1 MPLARAEAGPFP
13 DLPSAFTTD
22 AETLD
27 SAARDFGGLVHSRPR
42 AVARP
47 ETVDDVVT
55 AIRHARAA
63 RLPIVARGQ
72 GHCTRGQA
80 LAPDGLVLDMRGL
93 RSIEI
98 GDGFVTAGAG
108 ARWDDVVRA
117 AFEHRLTPAVLTDYL
132 GLSVGGTLSVGG
144 VGGQSFR
151 HGLQID
157 QVDALTVVTGR
168 GEVLE
173 CSPTQNAD
181 LFDACRGGLGQCA
194 VIVEARIRLVPAP
207 EEVLVCRL
215 TYPDVQTWL
224 SDQAK
229 LAEDGRFDYL
239 LGSIL
244 PGEGAAWTFSL
255 EATKYLFRPG
265 AIHPDAGVSSGRSG
279 LRSRHGA
286 DDQDAILR
294 VRKPAG
300 GHGSG
305 GEGSGRLARA
315 PSLDGP
321 VPSRRRGGSTW

>member
-1 MPLARAEAGPFP
+1 MSFRNLPLV
-13 DLPSAFTTD
+13 FTTD
-22 AETLD
+22 AQTLD
-27 SAARDFGGLVHSRPR
+27 LAARDFGGLVRSRPR

-47 ETVDDVVT
+47 ETLDDVVL

-63 RLPIVARGQ
+63 RLAHRPPRPGAL
-72 GHCTRGQA
+72 HRGQA
-80 LAPDGLVLDMRGL
+80 LAPDGLVSTWSPTQHRD
-93 RSIEI
+93 

-117 AFEHRLTPAVLTDYL
+117 AFERRLAPAVLTDYL

-173 CSPTQNAD
+173 CSATQNAD

-194 VIVEARIRLVPAP
+194 VIVAARIRLVPAP
-207 EEVLVCRL
+207 EAVLVCRL

-229 LAEDGRFDYL
+229 LGR
-239 LGSIL
+239 
-244 PGEGAAWTFSL
+244 
-255 EATKYLFRPG
+255 
-265 AIHPDAGVSSGRSG
+265 
-279 LRSRHGA
+279 
-286 DDQDAILR
+286 
-294 VRKPAG
+294 
-300 GHGSG
+300 
-305 GEGSGRLARA
+305 
-315 PSLDGP
+315 
-321 VPSRRRGGSTW
+321 